1 MPSLSD
7 KIKAATAGD
16 ELEWIPRNNIPTQNE
31 LSALTEEFS
40 REYGMESELQAKAK
54 LPAWEKIKENPF
66 VPLGCLVT
74 ALILTFGLLS
84 MKERNHKKAQLFM
97 RARVLSQG
105 FTFSAIVGGMW
116 YQASKTKQPKHPK

>member
-66 VPLGCLVT
+66 VPLGKYKDKIKIYYE
-74 ALILTFGLLS
+74 LIGCTHLHS
-84 MKERNHKKAQLFM
+84 IIQ
-97 RARVLSQG
+97 
-105 FTFSAIVGGMW
+105 
-116 YQASKTKQPKHPK
+116 